1 MPTLTGSSYASYV
14 VRLSRAATE
23 SIFLQWHTVAGTA
36 VPGTDYEE
44 TSGSVTF
51 APGETEKTIQVLVY
65 GRTGNDT
72 APRDFS
78 IKLTPTPGVI
88 LGAETSKCIIKV
100 VDESGAT
107 IAAVTMAAGP
117 AGAAAKS
124 NYELAQQAGFTG
136 TLAEWLASLKGEP
149 GGQGDKGDDG
159 PDAYAVALA
168 AGFVGTRDEWLA
180 SLKGDPGGKGDD
192 GDKGDDGRSV
202 EFQRGATY
210 LQWRLVG
217 DTAWKNLVALADIKG
232 EAGTGLRNRGDWVAG
247 TYHAG
252 DYVFA
257 AGSSAATSM
266 WILRGDAD
274 YVSSIA
280 PAGDTAN
287 WIEFEAPAGPAG
299 DDGDDGRQV
308 EFQKSST
315 AIQWRYV
322 GDTPWTDL
330 VLLTA
335 IKGDPGNPGAAGS
348 KWFAAVGAPAAA
360 TGANGDYYLNVTNGD
375 VYGPKTSGAWGSA
388 VGNIKGAA
396 GSGGATLAS
405 SDQAKSALLA
415 TVATTPAGVREYLEQ
430 FGLTSTYTTA
440 PADLNTIVK
449 GGFFNWA
456 DTTQNAPLAGS
467 YGRGICIPSG
477 DGYVTQLSIEN
488 GTGLLH
494 ARFQDGGTWGAW
506 KAVTGASGAA
516 SKWYTGTAAPAAA
529 TGANGDMYLNTTT
542 GDVFGP
548 KASGAW
554 GSSVGNLMG
563 PAGSG
568 GSGGSSAVTA
578 LRATDLGVTEIT
590 LVDALSFNVVVNTIY
605 NIRINLLYRTTD
617 VSKGIRVGF
626 GGTAGVQSLAVRV
639 NGFDSAGAPVGKLC
653 KAKATPVIF
662 TSSPVGGDDNVI
674 TVEGVLFATATG
686 TFTFQ
691 IGAAVLYDYTA
702 AQKGSHGILT
712 PVGTIV
718 S

>member
-1 MPTLTGSSYASYV
+1 MTGSSYASYV

-23 SIFLQWHTVAGTA
+23 SIFLQWATIAGTA

-44 TSGSVTF
+44 TSGGLTF

-72 APRDFS
+72 TPRTFS

-88 LGAETSKCIIKV
+88 LGAEMAKCIIRV

-117 AGAAAKS
+117 AGDDGKDAFAV
-124 NYELAQQAGFTG
+124 AQAAGFTG

-149 GGQGDKGDDG
+149 GDKGDDG
-159 PDAYAVALA
+159 GDGADAYAVAVLT
-168 AGFVGTRDEWLA
+168 GFTGTRAEWLA
-180 SLKGDPGGKGDD
+180 SLKGEPGDKGED

-217 DTAWKNLVALADIKG
+217 DTAWTNLVALADIKG
-232 EAGTGLRNRGDWVAG
+232 EAGTGLSNRGDWAAG

-257 AGSSAATSM
+257 PGSTAATSM

-274 YVSSIA
+274 YVSASA
-280 PAGDTAN
+280 PAGDVEH
-287 WIEFEAPAGPAG
+287 WIEFEAPAGPPGDAG
-299 DDGDDGRQV
+299 SNGRQV

-322 GDTPWTDL
+322 GDTAWTDL

-335 IKGDPGNPGAAGS
+335 IKGDPGNAGAAGS
-348 KWFAAVGAPAAA
+348 KWYAAAGVPAAA
-360 TGANGDYYLNVTNGD
+360 TGANGDYYLNVTTGD
-375 VYGPKTSGAWGSA
+375 VYGPKASGAWGTA

-396 GSGGATLAS
+396 GSGGATLAT
-405 SDQAKSALLA
+405 SDQAKAADLA
-415 TVATTPAGVREYLEQ
+415 TIAATPAGVREYLEQ
-430 FGLTSTYTTA
+430 FGLTATYTTA
-440 PADLNTIVK
+440 PADLDSIVK
-449 GGFFNWA
+449 GGFFNWGN
-456 DTTQNAPLAGS
+456 TTTHAPIANS

-477 DGYVTQLSIEN
+477 DKYVTQLSIEN
-488 GTGLLH
+488 GTGLMH
-494 ARFQDGGTWGAW
+494 ARFQDNGTWGAW
-506 KAVTGASGAA
+506 VAVSGASG
-516 SKWYTGTAAPAAA
+516 SGTKWYSGAGAPAAA
-529 TGANGDMYLNTTT
+529 TGANGDYYLNLTN
-542 GDVFGP
+542 GDVYGP

-554 GSSVGNLMG
+554 GSAVGNLKG

-568 GSGGSSAVTA
+568 GSGSSAVTA
-578 LRATDLGVTEIT
+578 LRSTDLGVTEIT
-590 LVDALSFNVVVNTIY
+590 LVDALSFAVEVNTIY
-605 NIRINLLYRTTD
+605 NIRVNLLYRTTD

-639 NGFDSAGAPVGKLC
+639 NGFDSAGAPVGKFC

-662 TSSPVGGDDNVI
+662 NTSPVGGDDNVI
-674 TVEGVLFATATG
+674 TVEGVLYATATG
-686 TFTFQ
+686 TFTVQ

-712 PVGTIV
+712 PVGTIAA
-718 S
+718 